1 MGARYL
7 DPKYSRWLSTDPTL
21 SSYIEKNYEGSSG
34 GIYNS
39 VNLNLYH
46 YGGNNPIKYVDPDG
60 KEIFPTDGSGALQP
74 IYEDIVVDATTS
86 TAETSMSTA
95 SKFGLLGF
103 ITLFCLSLQGSQI
116 HPAIPPTYWQDENG
130 QVVTPNGLK
139 FNTIGQA
146 WFYYNKNADW
156 VRPKGYKPKKTT
168 SVFWTGMGDMGRFIA
183 EYWAR
188 NHGGKT
194 LEMTLEESG
203 IELPDYTDETKQL
216 WAEASKSF
224 ADSAYGDVILIN
236 KGFISNSSMWKT
248 IEYEALIKK

>member
-1 MGARYL
+1 MRN
-7 DPKYSRWLSTDPTL
+7 
-21 SSYIEKNYEGSSG
+21 I
-34 GIYNS
+34 
-39 VNLNLYH
+39 
-46 YGGNNPIKYVDPDG
+46 IKSI
-60 KEIFPTDGSGALQP
+60 K
-74 IYEDIVVDATTS
+74 
-86 TAETSMSTA
+86 
-95 SKFGLLGF
+95 
-103 ITLFCLSLQGSQI
+103 IT
-116 HPAIPPTYWQDENG
+116 
-130 QVVTPNGLK
+130 
-139 FNTIGQA
+139 

-203 IELPDYTDETKQL
+203 IKLPDYTDETKQL

-248 IEYEALIKK
+248 IEYEALIKNKKVTSITIVNPVTDESKEIWRRE